1 MVGILQSLCRVI
13 YEYIYSLFWGQVL
26 SFPGSRITVTLSSA
40 SARQIGEGAFSVVLK
55 VKDINDGKSYAVKKM
70 LLQSAENVSMANL
83 EVDSLK
89 RFHHPHIIRL
99 LDVVTCGEGNHNLR
113 VMYLLLPYYHRGNL
127 RDALNLVL
135 NKAAQRPPITAIL
148 RDFRS
153 ICEAVKVLHHYQP
166 SYIHQDIKPENILI
180 DDFGKPILTDFGS
193 VRKAFQKIET
203 RNDILRVTDE
213 AAQFCTAS
221 YRSPELFDPPKGIHL
236 DTRTD
241 VWSLGCLLYAWWFGY
256 SPFESQFVGEK
267 IKVVPCSVLRVL
279 SRISWKSN
287 PAAEDTLI
295 LELCEWIL
303 EKEITKRPFV
313 TDVID
318 RIDIVLDQLNGG
330 HRGNMV

>member
-1 MVGILQSLCRVI
+1 MLRMVGILQSLCRVI

-166 SYIHQDIKPENILI
+166 SYIHQDIKPE
-180 DDFGKPILTDFGS
+180 
-193 VRKAFQKIET
+193 VRT
-203 RNDILRVTDE
+203 
-213 AAQFCTAS
+213 
-221 YRSPELFDPPKGIHL
+221 
-236 DTRTD
+236 
-241 VWSLGCLLYAWWFGY
+241 
-256 SPFESQFVGEK
+256 
-267 IKVVPCSVLRVL
+267 
-279 SRISWKSN
+279 
-287 PAAEDTLI
+287 
-295 LELCEWIL
+295 
-303 EKEITKRPFV
+303 
-313 TDVID
+313 
-318 RIDIVLDQLNGG
+318 
-330 HRGNMV
+330 